1 MGTRAKFQGATALS
15 FAVWVVEMK
24 WFFDVAIQEI
34 TPLFEPEVFG
44 ELLKNWTVQTQ
55 VLCPSKFGLPYSRP
69 RKYSV
74 LMRSG
79 LRLTRDFSES
89 GPEFQLR
96 SSQSLRII

>member
-1 MGTRAKFQGATALS
+1 MGTRTKFQGQTALS

-34 TPLFEPEVFG
+34 TPLFQTEVFG

-55 VLCPSKFGLPYSRP
+55 VLCPSKCGLPYSRQ

-74 LMRSG
+74 LMRIET
-79 LRLTRDFSES
+79 LFSVPAMDATLFYDAPPAE
-89 GPEFQLR
+89 
-96 SSQSLRII
+96 